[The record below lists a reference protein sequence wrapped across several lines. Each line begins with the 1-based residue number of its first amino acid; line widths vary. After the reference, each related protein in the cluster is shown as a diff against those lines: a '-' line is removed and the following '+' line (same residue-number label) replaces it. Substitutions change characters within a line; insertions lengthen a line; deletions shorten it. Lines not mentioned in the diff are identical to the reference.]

1 MAEENKELFK
11 TVRHLGHGELTEPL
25 AHGWAHGCRDVKDL
39 EMQPIAREE
48 KKAVNWPYPKLS
60 FGIAAARFQQR
71 RRNRE

>member
-11 TVRHLGHGELTEPL
+11 TVRPLGHGELTEPL

-48 KKAVNWPYPKLS
+48 KKGCKLAIS
-60 FGIAAARFQQR
+60 KAIFWNSSSEISATPP
-71 RRNRE
+71 